1 MKINNKKEIID
12 NLKIVKN
19 EIKDLPNARYKNIP
33 TRIHWITRLLNNV
46 INEIEDELVE
56 RE

>member
-46 INEIEDELVE
+46 INKIEDELVE
-56 RE
+56 KE

>member
-19 EIKDLPNARYKNIP
+19 EIKDLPNERYKNIP
-33 TRIHWITRLLNNV
+33 TRIHQVLEMLNDV
-46 INEIEDELVE
+46 INAIKDELAE
-56 RE
+56 KE